1 MNLPHRCQS
10 TIKCIDLDKPPM
22 YTKRLSNLEGYFE
35 LTIISPHTKYI
46 FLVLEEYTSNTV
58 ETTAKKKKKASKIKN
73 RTYEMKMKVDCSVIV
88 SRCCYYDNTM
98 N

>member
-46 FLVLEEYTSNTV
+46 FLVLEEYNINTL
-58 ETTAKKKKKASKIKN
+58 
-73 RTYEMKMKVDCSVIV
+73 
-88 SRCCYYDNTM
+88 
-98 N
+98 

>member
-58 ETTAKKKKKASKIKN
+58 ETTAKKKKNASKIKN
-73 RTYEMKMKVDCSVIV
+73 RTYEMKMMVDCSVIV